1 MKAKDVRPGD
11 TVIVRKAGDVI
22 PEVVGPV
29 LAERPDGLAEWVFP
43 TDCPVCGTRLVRPEG
58 EADHRCPN
66 ELCPARVAGTI
77 AHFGGR
83 GAMDIEGFG
92 EQRVRLFQ
100 SMGMLADVADVYRLD
115 WDRLRELDG
124 FGDTSIANLQAA
136 IEASKQRPLANLLVG
151 LNIRHVGGA
160 GAEVLARAFGHLDR
174 IMAAVGRR
182 AGRRRGHRAHHRPE
196 RARLVRPAGQP
207 GHHREAARSPG

>member
-1 MKAKDVRPGD
+1 M
-11 TVIVRKAGDVI
+11 
-22 PEVVGPV
+22 
-29 LAERPDGLAEWVFP
+29 
-43 TDCPVCGTRLVRPEG
+43 RPEG

-66 ELCPARVAGTI
+66 EFCPARVAGTI

-92 EQRVRLFQ
+92 EQRVQLFQ

-115 WDRLRELDG
+115 WNRLRLLEG
-124 FGDTSIANLQAA
+124 FGETSIANLRAA

-160 GAEVLARAFGHLDR
+160 GAEVLARAFGHIDR
-174 IMAAVGRR
+174 IMAASADELAAVEGIGPTI
-182 AGRRRGHRAHHRPE
+182 AQSVHDWFA
-196 RARLVRPAGQP
+196 LPANLSLI
-207 GHHREAARSPG
+207 HI